1 MIFDSEDLS
10 KNALNV
16 EQRERSIKA
25 ARGIIYDRNG
35 IILADNQPVCTIS
48 VIYNQV
54 KEPEKVIR
62 LLSGKLNL
70 EEEEVRKKVE
80 KVSSREKIKSNV
92 PKKIADEIREASL
105 DGIKVDEDYKRYYPF
120 GNLADARFVAN
131 GIL

>member
-1 MIFDSEDLS
+1 MIEIYLFQKKKYWFVFGCITVFLLVLTGRLINLMIFDSEDLS

-54 KEPEKVIR
+54 KEP
-62 LLSGKLNL
+62 
-70 EEEEVRKKVE
+70 
-80 KVSSREKIKSNV
+80 
-92 PKKIADEIREASL
+92 
-105 DGIKVDEDYKRYYPF
+105 
-120 GNLADARFVAN
+120 
-131 GIL
+131 